1 MTKQQE
7 QRDGRRDLAEFIE
20 GRQLCGLVLAC
31 RIRDEQEDAGGVRGV
46 AEKIQGD
53 LAAWRLEESIAAYF
67 QLSTKLGKTI
77 RIIGRVYVGSDEY

>member
-7 QRDGRRDLAEFIE
+7 QRDARRDIAEFIE

-31 RIRDEQEDAGGVRGV
+31 RLRDEQEDAGRVRGV

-53 LAAWRLEESIAAYF
+53 LAAWRPEESIAAYF

-77 RIIGRVYVGSDEY
+77 RVIGRVYVGSDEY

>member
-20 GRQLCGLVLAC
+20 RRQLCGLVLAC
-31 RIRDEQEDAGGVRGV
+31 RLRDEQEDAGGVRGV

-53 LAAWRLEESIAAYF
+53 LAAWRLEEADS
-67 QLSTKLGKTI
+67 
-77 RIIGRVYVGSDEY
+77 RVFPVVDKARKDDSHHWPRLCWK

>member
-1 MTKQQE
+1 M
-7 QRDGRRDLAEFIE
+7 
-20 GRQLCGLVLAC
+20 
-31 RIRDEQEDAGGVRGV
+31 RGV

-77 RIIGRVYVGSDEY
+77 RVIDRGRPQKLSATPDLSGTVLPLCPIPNS